1 MTRWT
6 EQEYADLLQK
16 RGQEPSIP
24 FKPTHT
30 MPRTDGM
37 NKLESRY
44 AREVL
49 DIRQMA
55 GEILSWKYEAIKLR
69 LAKRTYYT
77 PDFMVFTLAGLEIHE
92 TKGHWE
98 DDARVKIKVAAEM
111 FPEFKF
117 VAVQHKKGIWIYEAF
132 PSRNSADAAL
142 LSACA
147 LAEGIPI

>member
-30 MPRTDGM
+30 MPQTDGM

-55 GEILSWKYEAIKLR
+55 GKILSWKYEAIKLR

-117 VAVQHKKGIWIYEAF
+117 VAVQHKKGIWIYETF
-132 PSRNSADAAL
+132 PSRGSADAAL

>member
-6 EQEYADLLQK
+6 EQEYANFLQK
-16 RGQEPSIP
+16 RGQETSIP
-24 FKPTHT
+24 FTPTHT
-30 MPRTDGM
+30 MPQTDGM
-37 NKLESRY
+37 NKLEFRY
-44 AREVL
+44 ARDVL
-49 DIRQMA
+49 DIQQMA
-55 GEILSWKYEAIKLR
+55 GKILSWKYEAIKLR

-77 PDFMVFTLAGLEIHE
+77 PDFMVFSPSGLEIHE

-117 VAVQHKKGIWIYEAF
+117 VAVQHKKGIWIYETF
-132 PSRNSADAAL
+132 LSRGSADAAL